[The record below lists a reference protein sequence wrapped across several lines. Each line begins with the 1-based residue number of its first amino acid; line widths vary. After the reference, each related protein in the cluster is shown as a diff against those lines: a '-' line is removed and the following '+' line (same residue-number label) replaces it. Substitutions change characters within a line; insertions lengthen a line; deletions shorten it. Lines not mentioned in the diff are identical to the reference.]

1 MMKLLEEANHM
12 VSQANA
18 RAQKA
23 EDQARIL
30 AGQLEEA
37 QRQTVPSGGPSG
49 AIGVLVPSSRKGK
62 GREKAPSDA
71 MDVFMPLVESRK
83 GKEREE
89 APYDGGDENDENDP
103 NEEEEV

>member
-1 MMKLLEEANHM
+1 MKLLEEANHM
-12 VSQANA
+12 VSQAKA

-23 EDQARIL
+23 DDQARIL

-37 QRQTVPSGGPSG
+37 QRQRMPSDGPSG

-62 GREKAPSDA
+62 GREKASSDA

>member
-1 MMKLLEEANHM
+1 MKLLEEANRT
-12 VSQANA
+12 VGQANA

-30 AGQLEEA
+30 AGQLKEA
-37 QRQTVPSGGPSG
+37 QRQAMPSDGPSG
-49 AIGVLVPSSRKGK
+49 AIHVLVPSSRKGK

-71 MDVFMPLVESRK
+71 IDVFMPLVESRK

-89 APYDGGDENDENDP
+89 APYDGGDENDP